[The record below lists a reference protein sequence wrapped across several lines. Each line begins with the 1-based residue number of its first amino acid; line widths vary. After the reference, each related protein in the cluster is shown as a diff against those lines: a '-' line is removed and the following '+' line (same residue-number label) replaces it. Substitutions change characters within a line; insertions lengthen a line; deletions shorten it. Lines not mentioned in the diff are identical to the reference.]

1 MADARPG
8 FSEAKTLAEIVQ
20 AKRIREGSA
29 IATGFSSVV
38 GLYHLVAHP
47 AGDEESEDAV
57 LVGETDKNREDY
69 QVHNTLG
76 VLAVVH
82 GADAGD
88 EAQQCG

>member
-1 MADARPG
+1 MTGARPG
-8 FSEAKTLAEIVQ
+8 SSEAETLAKIVQ
-20 AKRIREGSA
+20 AKRIWERSA
-29 IATGFSSVV
+29 ISTSFRSVV
-38 GLYHLVAHP
+38 GLDHLIAHP

-82 GADAGD
+82 SADAGD
-88 EAQQCG
+88 EAQQRG

>member
-1 MADARPG
+1 MAGARPG
-8 FSEAKTLAEIVQ
+8 FSEAKTFAEIVQ
-20 AKRIREGSA
+20 AKRIRERSA
-29 IATGFSSVV
+29 IATGFRSVV
-38 GLYHLVAHP
+38 ALDHLVAHP

-57 LVGETDKNREDY
+57 LVCEADKNREDY

-88 EAQQCG
+88 EAQQRG